1 LADALCAPA
10 GPRLKRAAATG
21 AFRAGVRGGALRGAL
36 LYYYDDIK
44 KTA

>member
-1 LADALCAPA
+1 LCAPA
-10 GPRLKRAAATG
+10 GPRLKRAPD
-21 AFRAGVRGGALRGAL
+21 RCVPRGVRGGALRGGL

>member
-1 LADALCAPA
+1 LCAPA
-10 GPRLKRAAATG
+10 GPRLKRAGATG
-21 AFRAGVRGGALRGAL
+21 ATGACRADVRGGALRGGL

>member
-1 LADALCAPA
+1 LCAPA

-21 AFRAGVRGGALRGAL
+21 TLCAAQRGGALRGAL